1 MFEYVLIKNINDS
14 ENDAK
19 LLINILKD
27 INCKINI
34 IPYNNISNE
43 FKRPEILKVEKFTK
57 ILNESKFSFR
67 ALIRWSKGEDINA
80 ACGQLVTE
88 NES

>member
-1 MFEYVLIKNINDS
+1 MIIINFINDS
-14 ENDAK
+14 CKDAK
-19 LLINILKD
+19 LLIEILKD

-34 IPYNNISNE
+34 IPYNNISSE
-43 FKRPEILKVEKFTK
+43 YSRPEINK
-57 ILNESKFSFR
+57 IEQFADILTTSNKQFKTF
-67 ALIRWSKGEDINA
+67 IRWSKGVDINA